1 MCLKKLIE
9 RSVKNCDD
17 RRKRGLSDTS
27 QNGNWTC
34 FRNEFHYDRPEARI
48 IPKFFYPMPE
58 RAKLEFDFININ
70 RPDPQVNRAVSDD
83 TIIDMLLMTR
93 LLDESKVDWALARM
107 SELGAYVRKATL
119 SNGRPPWKCEVGR
132 AVVVNDT
139 MYAMYNA
146 LNTRKKS
153 YMKSQKREV
162 ATKQKEQ
169 SKFILCNFGIFCIL
183 AFLYP

>member
-1 MCLKKLIE
+1 
-9 RSVKNCDD
+9 
-17 RRKRGLSDTS
+17 
-27 QNGNWTC
+27 
-34 FRNEFHYDRPEARI
+34 
-48 IPKFFYPMPE
+48 MPE